1 MHTVDNAA
9 VRESFASEIYEM
21 GVQKAIKAVL
31 DTPILSEDGKLTE
44 ESGQIFAPTQKV
56 IDRYA

>member
-21 GVQKAIKAVL
+21 GVQKASRRFLVRFDSIVPCRSFSCTIPPASL
-31 DTPILSEDGKLTE
+31 LW
-44 ESGQIFAPTQKV
+44 
-56 IDRYA
+56 